1 MKQLLAGQELLHPRL
16 FYSLQAAITPVM
28 DIRETGVNVKSLLQR
43 RAAAATTPHGAG
55 EGEGGAGE
63 GGSPR

>member
-1 MKQLLAGQELLHPRL
+1 
-16 FYSLQAAITPVM
+16 M